1 MNNFHT
7 LNEPLCHE
15 LIELMQGDL
24 PITHVL
30 PNGDVGA
37 LYYIIKESGVRNTY
51 LNQLMDGLEKRK
63 NNGTAYP
70 LSITHS
76 NMDALYKAVST
87 YSNKCFELTMH
98 SLRATASTV
107 ANENGF
113 NLDWVEL
120 QLAHAS
126 DNKT

>member
-1 MNNFHT
+1 MANFHT
-7 LNEPLCHE
+7 LNEPLCNE
-15 LIELMQGDL
+15 LIELMRGYL

-70 LSITHS
+70 LTITHS
-76 NMDALYKAVST
+76 NMDALYKAVSV
-87 YSNKCFELTMH
+87 YLNMCFELNE
-98 SLRATASTV
+98 STV
-107 ANENGF
+107 QSLGE
-113 NLDWVEL
+113 V
-120 QLAHAS
+120 S
-126 DNKT
+126 

>member
-1 MNNFHT
+1 MANFHE
-7 LNEPLCHE
+7 LNAPLCNE
-15 LIELMQGDL
+15 LIKLMDGYL

-70 LSITHS
+70 LTITHS
-76 NMDALYKAVST
+76 NMDALYKAVSM
-87 YSNKCFELTMH
+87 YLNKCFELTSALQ
-98 SLRATASTV
+98 SLGEVT
-107 ANENGF
+107 
-113 NLDWVEL
+113 
-120 QLAHAS
+120 
-126 DNKT
+126 

>member
-1 MNNFHT
+1 MANFHT
-7 LNEPLCHE
+7 LNEPLCNE
-15 LIELMQGDL
+15 LIKLMQRDL

-70 LSITHS
+70 LTITHS
-76 NMDALYKAVST
+76 NMDALYKAVSE
-87 YSNKCFELTMH
+87 YLNKCFELT
-98 SLRATASTV
+98 STLQGSGEV
-107 ANENGF
+107 ING
-113 NLDWVEL
+113 
-120 QLAHAS
+120 
-126 DNKT
+126 

>member
-1 MNNFHT
+1 MTNFHE
-7 LNEPLCHE
+7 LNAPLCHE

-70 LSITHS
+70 LSIANS
-76 NMDALYKAVST
+76 NMDALYKAVSE
-87 YSNKCFELTMH
+87 YLDKCFEL
-98 SLRATASTV
+98 SGST
-107 ANENGF
+107 
-113 NLDWVEL
+113 L
-120 QLAHAS
+120 QS
-126 DNKT
+126 IGEVT